1 MASLVKALY
10 SFSGE
15 GQTVPLPLAESSV
28 VLREEIN
35 PDGWCRGFSGGRE
48 GWFPAAYVEPIKE
61 ETMAKVSVYKCKSY
75 AQREVTENA
84 AKIEYLAYAPHYI
97 ALQRY

>member
-61 ETMAKVSVYKCKSY
+61 ETIAKVSVCKRKSY
-75 AQREVTENA
+75 AQRERV
-84 AKIEYLAYAPHYI
+84 IETKSIDRLAST
-97 ALQRY
+97 ALY